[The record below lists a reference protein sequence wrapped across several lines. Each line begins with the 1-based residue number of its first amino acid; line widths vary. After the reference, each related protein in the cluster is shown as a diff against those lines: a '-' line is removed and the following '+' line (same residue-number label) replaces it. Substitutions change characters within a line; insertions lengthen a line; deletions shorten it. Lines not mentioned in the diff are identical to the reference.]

1 MKKILFIFSI
11 ILFISCGQNEPQK
24 VEEVNPSTQLN
35 PNQVDISNYKK
46 NIKIETA
53 PVLFDFAKYEI
64 SFPGNVIPA
73 PDNIYI
79 VSAPVS
85 GRVIKIY
92 KNEGDFVSKG
102 EILLEIESL
111 EFANMISD
119 YIKWKADMNYRK
131 NIVDKLAELSKKKI
145 SPENEYELAK
155 AELRT
160 AQANLQSSCSRL
172 MAVGLSQKDI
182 DEFDKK
188 GRAEPIL
195 KIRTQIAGRINEHS
209 IDLGKSV
216 NMYDKMLTVINV
228 EKVMIKGFLPIED
241 ASNVGEG
248 SKVKILA
255 NNNLRNEIVSNI
267 KSISP
272 ALDEQTKSVTVN
284 ILVNTIQSQPM
295 PGQMVRLAVDATTPE
310 KVVFIPTYCL
320 MLEGD
325 KNIVFVKVSESLF
338 EKRYV
343 EVNKINDQ
351 ISVVESGLKEGE
363 QIAVS
368 ELFGLKA
375 LFKLNEFAD

>member
-1 MKKILFIFSI
+1 MKTFIFIFSI
-11 ILFISCGQNEPQK
+11 LLFIACGKNEPQK

-53 PVLFDFAKYEI
+53 TVLFDFAKYEI

-131 NIVDKLAELSKKKI
+131 NIVDKLTELSKKKI
-145 SPENEYELAK
+145 APENEYELAK
-155 AELRT
+155 AELKT
-160 AQANLQSSCSRL
+160 AQANLQSTSSRL
-172 MAVGLSQKDI
+172 MAIGLSQKDI
-182 DEFDKK
+182 DELDKS
-188 GRAEPIL
+188 GRAEPII

-216 NMYDKMLTVINV
+216 NMYDKMLTVINT

-241 ASNVGEG
+241 ASNISEG

-310 KVVFIPTYCL
+310 KVIFIPTVSL

-343 EVNKINDQ
+343 EINKINDQ
-351 ISVVESGLKEGE
+351 ISVVKSGLKEGE